1 MGWSEVMSFWKYK
14 STKHIIML
22 MLEYCEEIQLFQ
34 GCAAVHLEYSS
45 NNCIIVKRNGTI
57 NSIIS
62 LITKQSETF
71 GRISLIEQN

>member
-45 NNCIIVKRNGTI
+45 NNCIIVKRKGKTV
-57 NSIIS
+57 NSEKIYFVDCEILHFAAEIS
-62 LITKQSETF
+62 
-71 GRISLIEQN
+71 R

>member
-1 MGWSEVMSFWKYK
+1 MGWSEVMPFWKYK

-45 NNCIIVKRNGTI
+45 NNCVIVKRKEKTV
-57 NSIIS
+57 NSEKIYFVDSEILHFAAEIS
-62 LITKQSETF
+62 
-71 GRISLIEQN
+71 R